1 MQNEEQQRP
10 CDPARPPRQDAANE
24 SPHSFDSVVYALE
37 LAGRRVI
44 FTGDPGFHVNND
56 ILNRCWGDVPKARRV
71 MAILRE
77 QVLPMQPEFVLTGH
91 DEHTNGVAY
100 WEGILRT
107 TEEAIRKAEA
117 QRKE

>member
-1 MQNEEQQRP
+1 VCRASTHFQSAIFNSKE
-10 CDPARPPRQDAANE
+10 AAWANA
-24 SPHSFDSVVYALE
+24 S
-37 LAGRRVI
+37 
-44 FTGDPGFHVNND
+44 
-56 ILNRCWGDVPKARRV
+56 
-71 MAILRE
+71 
-77 QVLPMQPEFVLTGH
+77 TGH